1 MNEDLIRRVQD
12 ALKYDLREMD
22 AVFTPLL
29 NDVLAELT
37 KTKTPKAKPVS
48 LMIALGEPGKS
59 PSTTDVVA
67 DARAR
72 MEANPL
78 PCIAKATV
86 KGDRATF
93 KVKDAV
99 SSADECGFHVAEDVG
114 YGSIVVIAKVIMLHI
129 TRVFGVTA
137 ARMEESGDRAGG
149 WDVEFNRELTEDE
162 VTKLEAFLGQ
172 E

>member
-37 KTKTPKAKPVS
+37 KTTTKRNPPVC
-48 LMIALGEPGKS
+48 LMIALGTAGNP
-59 PSTTDVVA
+59 PSTADVLT

-72 MEANPL
+72 MDANPL
-78 PCIAKATV
+78 PCIANATV

-99 SSADECGFHVAEDVG
+99 SQSDEYGFRLAEDVG
-114 YGSIVVIAKVIMLHI
+114 WCSIVAIAKVIMLHV
-129 TRVFGVTA
+129 TRVFGVTCG
-137 ARMEESGDRAGG
+137 RSYEYEHGWIMEFD
-149 WDVEFNRELTEDE
+149 RELTPDE
-162 VTKLEAFLGQ
+162 TAKLTAFLGV
-172 E
+172 